1 MATKPKTTE
10 STASAQGAGLDTM
23 FVKALEQF
31 NGGQLKEAAAAF
43 AALQAEAGK
52 LEDIRLGRSAQ
63 SYLKAIQTRLDLQE
77 SPAAEAPELAA
88 QLALNRH
95 DPDAAL
101 ARVEAALQA
110 GPEQA
115 GLLYL
120 KAVALAQLEQVQ
132 PSADALVKATG
143 LEPGLIYQ
151 FRLEA
156 DFDGVRHAAAFQ
168 VFNRG

>member
-1 MATKPKTTE
+1 
-10 STASAQGAGLDTM
+10 M

-63 SYLKAIQTRLDLQE
+63 SYLKAIQTRLDQQA
-77 SPAAEAPELAA
+77 SPAAQAPELSA
-88 QLALNRH
+88 QLALNRR

-101 ARVEAALQA
+101 ALVEAALKS

-120 KAVALAQLEQVQ
+120 KAVALAQLDQAQ
-132 PSADALVKATG
+132 PAAEALVKAVA
-143 LEPGLIYQ
+143 LEAGLIYQ

-156 DFDGVRHAAAFQ
+156 DFDSVRHAAAFQ